1 MLPRRLLATLLTSLS
16 LAAVVNAQ
24 NLVSH
29 YRLDEASGT
38 AVSDSS
44 GNEFHGSLVGT
55 HSWGPGQVGGGLDL
69 DGIFARVQ
77 IPSDPLQDVSTLTI
91 ATWVNADALENM
103 DGIVTKGIGDSSYAL
118 QLGSPAGKFMFT
130 TNRGFPAGGVGGGSF
145 TSTRT
150 ITVDHWHHLAVTFDG
165 SVVRLYCDGQLDSA
179 HSATGMVIAPLAEA
193 MTIGAD
199 FPGTNE
205 FFDGAIDDV
214 RLYDAPLSGAQ
225 IQVLYEGRVGTSYC
239 MTKTNST
246 GAPAQIIATGSES
259 VWANTLTLRAEP
271 LPNQP
276 GLFFYGSGQTLLP
289 FGNGF
294 LCVDGTIGRLPIEFA
309 TGNVLIH
316 QLDNTSAPN
325 APTLITAGANFN
337 FQCWFR
343 DPIAGGAAYNLSDGL
358 EITFTP

>member
-130 TNRGFPAGGVGGGSF
+130 TNRRFPAGGVGGGTF
-145 TSTRT
+145 TSRLEPSVGV
-150 ITVDHWHHLAVTFDG
+150 VDLHPHHHGRSLA
-165 SVVRLYCDGQLDSA
+165 
-179 HSATGMVIAPLAEA
+179 P
-193 MTIGAD
+193 
-199 FPGTNE
+199 PGR
-205 FFDGAIDDV
+205 DLRRQRG
-214 RLYDAPLSGAQ
+214 
-225 IQVLYEGRVGTSYC
+225 
-239 MTKTNST
+239 
-246 GAPAQIIATGSES
+246 PA
-259 VWANTLTLRAEP
+259 LLR
-271 LPNQP
+271 
-276 GLFFYGSGQTLLP
+276 
-289 FGNGF
+289 
-294 LCVDGTIGRLPIEFA
+294 R
-309 TGNVLIH
+309 
-316 QLDNTSAPN
+316 
-325 APTLITAGANFN
+325 TAG
-337 FQCWFR
+337 FR
-343 DPIAGGAAYNLSDGL
+343 
-358 EITFTP
+358 TFSNRHGDRAPG